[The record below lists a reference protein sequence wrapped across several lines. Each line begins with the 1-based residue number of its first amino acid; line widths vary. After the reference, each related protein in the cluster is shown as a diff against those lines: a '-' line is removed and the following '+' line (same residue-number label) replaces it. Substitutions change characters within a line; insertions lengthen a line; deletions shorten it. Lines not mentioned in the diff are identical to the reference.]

1 MCYNQKGGIVVEVP
15 WMPPESR
22 RFLLLTTRLHDWHLA
37 KGAKMAPFAGYE
49 MPISYPT
56 GAVEEHLNCRRS
68 VGLFDIDH
76 MGQVEVSGPGADAFV
91 SGLVSARVL
100 DMADGDARY
109 SLLLDDKGL
118 VLDDLFVYRLPGRW
132 WIVVNASNRASD
144 VQWMRERAP
153 KGVLV
158 DDRSDDTYMIA
169 VQGPRA
175 IELLCAVGGKV
186 AGLASGAGLLR
197 RFTAGEIGV
206 GGTKTLFGRTG
217 YTGEDGGELFFP
229 ADRALE
235 VWELLIAEGGRRGI
249 ETVPIGLAA
258 RDSLRFEAG
267 MPLHGHEISP
277 SINPIEAGFKWA
289 CDFEKD
295 FIGKVALQAI
305 VASGPKRRL
314 VGLDVTG
321 GVPREGCA
329 VLTPLGAPVGVCVAG
344 MFCPSVKKYA
354 ANAFILPEF
363 SKVGTVTAVS
373 IRDKP
378 REAVVVKRPLYV
390 PAYRR

>member
-1 MCYNQKGGIVVEVP
+1 
-15 WMPPESR
+15 
-22 RFLLLTTRLHDWHLA
+22 
-37 KGAKMAPFAGYE
+37 MAPFAGYD

-56 GAVEEHLNCRRS
+56 GAIEEHLSCRRS

-76 MGQVEVSGPGADAFV
+76 MGQVEVSGSGADAFV
-91 SGLVSARVL
+91 SRLVSARVL

-109 SLLLDDKGL
+109 SLLLDEKGL

-153 KGVLV
+153 KGVVV

-175 IELLCAVGGKV
+175 IELLTAVGGSAGRAVSGV
-186 AGLASGAGLLR
+186 AALR
-197 RFTAGEIGV
+197 RFTAGEISV
-206 GGTKTLFGRTG
+206 GGTKALFGRTG

-235 VWELLIAEGGRRGI
+235 VWELLLAEGGQLGI

-277 SINPIEAGFKWA
+277 TINPIEAGFKWA
-289 CDFEKD
+289 CDFEKE
-295 FIGKVALQAI
+295 FIGKAALQAI
-305 VASGPKRRL
+305 VAAGPKKRL

-329 VLTPLGAPVGVCVAG
+329 VLTPQGAPAGACVAG
-344 MFCPSVKKYA
+344 MFCPSVKRYA
-354 ANAFILPEF
+354 ANAFVLPDF
-363 SKVGTVTAVS
+363 SIAGTVVAVS